1 MTRTLPLLLLLLI
14 VPAVSSSG
22 MESYYVP
29 GVETGEVLISVH
41 IWGEVRTPGTYQI
54 PVGSDLVVAL
64 SAAGGPVR
72 TADLDNVRVVEGDTE
87 VEYDLADFL
96 EAEGEPLPVLGP
108 GATVYVPERGFEGWK
123 EVIDFGYKI
132 LVAVNLVWLMT
143 ER

>member
-1 MTRTLPLLLLLLI
+1 MTRTLPLLLLM
-14 VPAVSSSG
+14 AAATVSATG

-29 GVETGEVLISVH
+29 GVETGEVLINVH
-41 IWGEVRTPGTYQI
+41 IWGEVRTPGTFQV
-54 PVGSDLVVAL
+54 PVGSDLVAAL

-72 TADLDNVRVVEGDTE
+72 TADLDNVKVVQGETE
-87 VEYDLADFL
+87 VEYNLADFL

-132 LVAVNLVWLMT
+132 LVAVNLVWVMT

>member
-1 MTRTLPLLLLLLI
+1 MRIAPVLLLVLALS
-14 VPAVSSSG
+14 VFASG
-22 MESYYVP
+22 LESYYVP

-41 IWGEVRTPGTYQI
+41 IWGEVRTPGTFQI

-64 SAAGGPVR
+64 SAAGGPVS
-72 TADLDNVRVVEGDTE
+72 TADLDKVKVVEGDTE
-87 VEYDLADFL
+87 VEYSLSEFL

>member
-1 MTRTLPLLLLLLI
+1 MTRIILPLLVLAALI
-14 VPAVSSSG
+14 QASG
-22 MESYYVP
+22 LESYYVP

-41 IWGEVRTPGTYQI
+41 IWGEVRSPGTYRI

-64 SAAGGPVR
+64 SAAGGPVG
-72 TADLDNVRVVEGDTE
+72 TANLDNVKVVEGSSE
-87 VEYDLADFL
+87 VEYNLADFL
-96 EAEGEPLPVLGP
+96 EAEGEPLPIMGP

>member
-1 MTRTLPLLLLLLI
+1 LRIAPVLLLVLALS
-14 VPAVSSSG
+14 VFASG
-22 MESYYVP
+22 LESYYVP

-41 IWGEVRTPGTYQI
+41 IWGEVRTPGTFQI

-64 SAAGGPVR
+64 SAAGGPVS
-72 TADLDNVRVVEGDTE
+72 TADLDKVKVVEGDTE
-87 VEYDLADFL
+87 VEYSLSEFL